1 MNSNS
6 LFLFFPVKVHISK
19 KMKGEI
25 FYGNIN
31 GYRGIIT
38 QLGEGEQELGKL
50 GKRIAQ
56 DTDRCR

>member
-1 MNSNS
+1 
-6 LFLFFPVKVHISK
+6 
-19 KMKGEI
+19 MKGEI

-38 QLGEGEQELGKL
+38 QLGEGEGEQELGKL